1 MNAILRIPK
10 GLLLAVCLALVVF
23 ESVVSRAEP
32 MDVRTWTN
40 LNGQKMVARLAG
52 FDAGLVLLRKEGE
65 SVPVR
70 VPVSQLSEV
79 DQKFLF
85 FNLPLLAGEAITRTT
100 ATPQSPSASISPVM
114 ETITVSKSDRWP
126 ERFVAPDNII
136 NAYHYPKQSTANLQ
150 VYGTTHFRY
159 FVHIN
164 ELLSPS
170 LMKEIARV
178 FEGVYELMSQC
189 PFGLS
194 AQPKDQFFIAHLHP
208 TWESYGKA
216 GGPRMSGGF
225 YTSKEKEFHVPF
237 ESLGIIKK
245 GDTWSRSQDFEVK
258 TLVHELTHMM
268 MHNLL
273 PVLPMWLAEGSA
285 EYMES
290 IPMRSG
296 IFQPPLVGRK
306 LGDRR
311 LREQYPV
318 TYGQMLSISP
328 WQWTQ
333 LVGGKPLTPSPPETG
348 APMTTSI
355 SGLTVAIGV
364 TRTQTFV
371 LPEAQRQAY
380 RMSLLMTYYFMNLEG
395 DGKGTKM
402 KRFLEA
408 CREEAALYQ
417 DFVTNRAGG
426 KSAYRDGTTARL
438 HLNILLDGKDPEVVG
453 DEIKAALSRA
463 GIEF

>member
-1 MNAILRIPK
+1 MNAIPRIPK
-10 GLLLAVCLALVVF
+10 GLLLALCLTLVVF

-52 FDAGLVLLRKEGE
+52 FDAGLVLLRKEGD

-70 VPVSQLSEV
+70 VPASQLTEV

-85 FNLPLLAGEAITRTT
+85 FNLPLLAGEATT
-100 ATPQSPSASISPVM
+100 TTSATPQSPSASISPVM

-126 ERFVAPDNII
+126 ERFVAPDNLI
-136 NAYHYPKQSTANLQ
+136 NAHHYPKQSIANLQ

-159 FVHIN
+159 LVHI
-164 ELLSPS
+164 EEVLSPS

-178 FEGVYELMSQC
+178 FEGVYELMAKC
-189 PFGLS
+189 PLGLS
-194 AQPKDQFFIAHLHP
+194 AQPKGRFFLAHLHP
-208 TWESYGKA
+208 TMESYAQA
-216 GGPRMSGGF
+216 GGPRMSGGY
-225 YTSKEKEFHVPF
+225 YTSKEREFHVPF
-237 ESLGIIKK
+237 ESLGIVKK
-245 GDTWSRSQDFEVK
+245 GNTWTRSQDFEVK

-285 EYMES
+285 EYMEC
-290 IPMRSG
+290 IPLRSG

-306 LGDRR
+306 IGNQR
-311 LREQYPV
+311 LRGESPPI
-318 TYGQMLSISP
+318 TFGQMLTI
-328 WQWTQ
+328 
-333 LVGGKPLTPSPPETG
+333 TPSEWPR
-348 APMTTSI
+348 I
-355 SGLTVAIGV
+355 SFTKAG
-364 TRTQTFV
+364 
-371 LPEAQRQAY
+371 AY

-408 CREEAALYQ
+408 CREEAALYHN
-417 DFVTNRAGG
+417 FVTTSAGG